1 MRSGRSELRLGARPR
16 LLDGLGDVGCLAG
29 GLAVVD
35 GHFADSLRRREHG
48 LAHRRAPSSNRDQR
62 PVHVTL
68 DVVRRRVDRLLDRF
82 DATEQ
87 LVLRERLVEV

>member
-16 LLDGLGDVGCLAG
+16 LLDGLCDVGCLEG
-29 GLAVVD
+29 GLTVVD
-35 GHFADSLRRREHG
+35 GHFADSLRRSKHG
-48 LAHRRAPSSNRDQR
+48 LTHRQTPASNRDQR

>member
-16 LLDGLGDVGCLAG
+16 LLDGLCDVGCLAG

-35 GHFADSLRRREHG
+35 GHFADSLGRREHG